1 MSEAISI
8 QVKPINPTVACAW
21 DNAWS
26 DYPDVVKIPMED
38 GHVITYRR
46 EIEQPDPRVMK
57 SIDLIRVMNR
67 CTYGGYKPKHKENSR

>member
-38 GHVITYRR
+38 GHVVTYRR
-46 EIEQPDPRVMK
+46 EIEQPHPKCLKTVE
-57 SIDLIRVMNR
+57 LIRLMQG
-67 CTYGGYKPKHKENSR
+67 CTYGGTKRRRNKK